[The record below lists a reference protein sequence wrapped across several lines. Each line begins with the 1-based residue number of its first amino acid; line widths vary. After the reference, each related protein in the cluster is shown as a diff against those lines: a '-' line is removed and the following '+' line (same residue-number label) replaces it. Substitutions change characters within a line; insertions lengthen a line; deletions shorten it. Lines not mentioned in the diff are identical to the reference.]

1 MYQNGCA
8 DMAEGVGFEPTDRL
22 NTDQTISSRSRYDH
36 FDSPP
41 DITLYAC
48 LSDSICDYTEC
59 GAKNQGA
66 EETFAEG
73 WTIGAKACTMAD
85 AVSNGSPRRA
95 APSVTACAVPAPPE
109 GEPSA
114 GDS

>member
-1 MYQNGCA
+1 
-8 DMAEGVGFEPTDRL
+8 MAEGVGFEPTDRL

-73 WTIGAKACTMAD
+73 WTIGVKTCTMAWCGK
-85 AVSNGSPRRA
+85 ASLVQREVAERSEVGGIALP
-95 APSVTACAVPAPPE
+95 V
-109 GEPSA
+109 
-114 GDS
+114 

>member
-1 MYQNGCA
+1 
-8 DMAEGVGFEPTDRL
+8 MAEGVGFEPTDRLNTDQTISSLEPTDRL

-41 DITLYAC
+41 DMTLHAC

-73 WTIGAKACTMAD
+73 WTIGAKACTMAW
-85 AVSNGSPRRA
+85 
-95 APSVTACAVPAPPE
+95 CE
-109 GEPSA
+109 
-114 GDS
+114 

>member
-1 MYQNGCA
+1 
-8 DMAEGVGFEPTDRL
+8 MAEREGFEPTDRL

-73 WTIGAKACTMAD
+73 WTIGAKACTMIRVIKDDELYDKVRSA
-85 AVSNGSPRRA
+85 SPLIHRA
-95 APSVTACAVPAPPE
+95 SAVPLPPR
-109 GEPSA
+109 GKA
-114 GDS
+114 

>member
-1 MYQNGCA
+1 
-8 DMAEGVGFEPTDRL
+8 MAEGVGFEPTDRL

-41 DITLYAC
+41 DMTLHAC

-73 WTIGAKACTMAD
+73 WTIGVKACTMIRVIKDDELCDKVRSA
-85 AVSNGSPRRA
+85 SPLIHRA
-95 APSVTACAVPAPPE
+95 GAVPLPPR
-109 GEPSA
+109 GKA
-114 GDS
+114 